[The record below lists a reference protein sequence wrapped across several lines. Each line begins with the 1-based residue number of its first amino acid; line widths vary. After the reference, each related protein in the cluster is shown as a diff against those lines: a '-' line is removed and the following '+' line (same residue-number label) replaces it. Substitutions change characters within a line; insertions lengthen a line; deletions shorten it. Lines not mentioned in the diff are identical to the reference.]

1 MSNIAFFHM
10 IDFVAVLILLPAEI
24 EVLHISD
31 AISSSRLR
39 WRERERETEVK
50 SPLYLI
56 NLPFCRIGMSSFD

>member
-1 MSNIAFFHM
+1 MSNIVFFFLHM
-10 IDFVAVLILLPAEI
+10 IDFVAVLILLPAEV

-39 WRERERETEVK
+39 CRERETEVK

-56 NLPFCRIGMSSFD
+56 NLPYCCIGMSSFD